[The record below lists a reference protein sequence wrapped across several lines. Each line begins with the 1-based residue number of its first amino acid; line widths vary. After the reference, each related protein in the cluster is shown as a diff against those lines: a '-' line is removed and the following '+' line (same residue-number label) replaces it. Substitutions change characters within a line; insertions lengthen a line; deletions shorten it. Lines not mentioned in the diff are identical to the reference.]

1 MVLEDGLPIKMRRTR
16 NSKHWV
22 MEFLFLLFVVLKCG
36 GIRRM
41 REQRFNL
48 VNLKKFAIEH

>member
-36 GIRRM
+36 GIKRIGGS
-41 REQRFNL
+41 NGL
-48 VNLKKFAIEH
+48 IWST